1 MEDSQ
6 VRDLLHRAKTIAVVG
21 MSDKPER
28 DSYAVGAYLLGKGYR
43 VIPVNPSV
51 TEILGQRS
59 YPSLQ
64 DIPAETAIDIVDVF
78 RKSEAVP
85 AILDEVLSRPS
96 LPKAI
101 WLQIGVR
108 DEASKER
115 ARSKNLTFIQDT
127 CIMVQHRR
135 LFPG

>member
-1 MEDSQ
+1 MEDRL
-6 VRDLLHRAKTIAVVG
+6 VRELFESAKTIAVVG

-28 DSYAVGAYLLGKGYR
+28 DSHAVGAYLLQHGYQ
-43 VIPVNPSV
+43 VIPINPSV
-51 TEILGQRS
+51 GEILGQEC
-59 YPSLQ
+59 YPTLQ
-64 DIPAETAIDIVDVF
+64 DVPPGTVIDIVDVF

-85 AILDEVLSRPS
+85 EIVRGALSLPA

-101 WLQIGVR
+101 WLQLGVR
-108 DEASKER
+108 DDASRETALAKHV
-115 ARSKNLTFIQDT
+115 TYIQDT

>member
-1 MEDSQ
+1 M
-6 VRDLLHRAKTIAVVG
+6 RDLLQGTQTIVVVG

-28 DSYAVGAYLLGKGYR
+28 DSHAVGAYLLGKGYR

-59 YPSLQ
+59 YASLQ
-64 DIPAETAIDIVDVF
+64 DIPADTVIDIVDVF

-85 AILDEVLSRPS
+85 EILDEVLSRPT
-96 LPKAI
+96 LPKAL

-115 ARSKNLTFIQDT
+115 ARSKNLTFIQDA

-135 LFPG
+135 LLPG